1 MLPTACHSD
10 ALCLS
15 FKRLP
20 AGAAGLVDRN
30 KKWLALASASLL
42 ALVPWM
48 QISKAVSSDVTVSL
62 GALAAVVAAG
72 VAVHIGFLA
81 FNTAAVRLL
90 RIGGRDQRA
99 CERPSICEYPN

>member
-1 MLPTACHSD
+1 MLPTACHLD
-10 ALCLS
+10 DLCLS
-15 FKRLP
+15 FKRLH
-20 AGAAGLVDRN
+20 AGVAGLVDRN
-30 KKWLALASASLL
+30 KKLLALASASLL

-90 RIGGRDQRA
+90 RIGGRDRLA
-99 CERPSICEYPN
+99 CECPSICEYPN